1 MRVSSCTRKNEK
13 RGWAVFKDK
22 TTRKKRAKQKI
33 RMRIRKKI
41 SGTPERP
48 RVLVTRSNRYL
59 YVQAIDDINGRVLS
73 TASTLEKS
81 FREKHTNTKNQE
93 ASKLLGE
100 IVADRLKKKKIKNV
114 VFDRGIYPYHGR
126 IKNVADAMRKGGLV
140 F

>member
-1 MRVSSCTRKNEK
+1 MIRK
-13 RGWAVFKDK
+13 
-22 TTRKKRAKQKI
+22 
-33 RMRIRKKI
+33 RIRKKI

-59 YVQAIDDINGRVLS
+59 YVQAIDDQNGRVLS
-73 TASTLEKS
+73 TSSTLEKA
-81 FREKHTNTKNQE
+81 FRDKHKNYKNQE

-100 IVADRLKKKKIKNV
+100 IVAERLKKKKIKSV

-126 IKNVADAMRKGGLV
+126 VKILADAMRKGGLV